1 MKRVCNSNTWII
13 DGFDLVFQVVF
24 VFAFLTIFFFA
35 YVVKVEE
42 GEFEDQMNFV
52 VDEVLT
58 EDIEKKLLAPTSK
71 IPQAQV
77 VATLSG
83 IIDGV
88 EYQAGQSTKSAV
100 KSVIQSNNQVRANAF
115 KTLGIVAGTLVLVSI
130 VMLAI
135 GYCLPVRH
143 QTTEA
148 LWVVF
153 WVAVT
158 ELTFLMVVAKNY
170 KSADPN
176 KVKRTLGAAII
187 KWIKNNKK
195 IPNKNKAL

>member
-1 MKRVCNSNTWII
+1 M
-13 DGFDLVFQVVF
+13 
-24 VFAFLTIFFFA
+24 
-35 YVVKVEE
+35 
-42 GEFEDQMNFV
+42 
-52 VDEVLT
+52 
-58 EDIEKKLLAPTSK
+58 
-71 IPQAQV
+71 
-77 VATLSG
+77 
-83 IIDGV
+83 
-88 EYQAGQSTKSAV
+88 
-100 KSVIQSNNQVRANAF
+100 KSVIQSNNQVRTNAF

-176 KVKRTLGAAII
+176 KVKRTLGAAIT
-187 KWIKNNKK
+187 KWIKDHKK
-195 IPNKNKAL
+195 IPDKNKAL